1 MPGAKWATDR
11 LVDDVARLGAR
22 GLPREEYYAEVTAR
36 LRRVVPSAAAC
47 WHTVD
52 PGTRVLTSDSPAELI
67 SRGIL
72 TEESATEA
80 GQGIVASEYFV
91 RDVNTRASESL
102 SARSPRRPAASS
114 TAAFATSRF
123 SSRRASLTS
132 FAPRS

>member
-1 MPGAKWATDR
+1 MPGAKWAMDR

-52 PGTRVLTSDSPAELI
+52 PGTRLLTSDSPAELI

-91 RDVNTRASESL
+91 ARRQHVRLARAQA
-102 SARSPRRPAASS
+102 SARRHAHPGDRRQARP
-114 TAAFATSRF
+114 
-123 SSRRASLTS
+123 
-132 FAPRS
+132 